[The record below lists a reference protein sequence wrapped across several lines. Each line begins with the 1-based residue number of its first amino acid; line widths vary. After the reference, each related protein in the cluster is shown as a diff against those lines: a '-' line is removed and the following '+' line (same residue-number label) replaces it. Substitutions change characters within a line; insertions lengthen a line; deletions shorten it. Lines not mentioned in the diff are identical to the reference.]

1 MRLVFIAIGCIA
13 APAVFAQPRIIQVP
27 PAQAEQKPLPHA
39 QAASEI
45 PLPRPRPPE
54 AGPGNA
60 DVTPAEAAEQ
70 AATAAEPPAPPEPL
84 PPSECFLALTGGG
97 LAVAEFLQPIA
108 LPNGCGAPDVLKL
121 EAVILADQKKVSFH
135 PPATLR
141 CSLAAEIAN
150 WIREDLVPATASVGT
165 LTAIEN
171 GSFECRGRN
180 RVRGAKL
187 SEHGKANAMDIGAL
201 LFANRKRVGLTDP
214 LVPRDFREKIKA
226 DACGRFATVLG
237 PGSDGYHEEHIHVD
251 LAERHNNYRICQWNV
266 LDVPLPVPR
275 PPEADAPP
283 PEQASEKSDADAPA
297 EGDKKP

>member
-1 MRLVFIAIGCIA
+1 MRLVLIAIGCIA
-13 APAVFAQPRIIQVP
+13 APAAFAQPKIIEVP
-27 PAQAEQKPLPHA
+27 QPRTEQKAVPHA
-39 QAASEI
+39 QAAGEI

-60 DVTPAEAAEQ
+60 DLAPAEAAEQ
-70 AATAAEPPAPPEPL
+70 AAAAAEPPAPPEPV

-121 EAVILADQKKVSFH
+121 EAVILADRRKVSFH

-150 WIREDLVPATASVGT
+150 WIRDDLVPATASAGT
-165 LTAIEN
+165 LMAIEN

-180 RVRGAKL
+180 RVSGAKL

-201 LFANRKRVGLTDP
+201 LFAGRKRIGLTDP
-214 LVPRDFREKIKA
+214 LVPHDFRDRIKA
-226 DACGRFATVLG
+226 DACTRFATVLG

-251 LAERHNNYRICQWNV
+251 LAERRNNYKICQWNV
-266 LDVPLPVPR
+266 LDVPLPIPR
-275 PPEADAPP
+275 PPEADAV
-283 PEQASEKSDADAPA
+283 QAEAEKKAADEAAAA
-297 EGDKKP
+297 EAKKP